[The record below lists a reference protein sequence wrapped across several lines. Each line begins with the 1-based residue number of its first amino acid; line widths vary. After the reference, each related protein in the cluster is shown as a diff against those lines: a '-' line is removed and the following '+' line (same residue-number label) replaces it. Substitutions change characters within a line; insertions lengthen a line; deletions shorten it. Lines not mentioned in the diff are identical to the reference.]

1 VGRLTLCLDSATLI
15 DLIRG
20 QTPNV
25 RDNYRAAVGSGF
37 EFAVPAVVMHEL
49 FSGIATSRNPAVER
63 KRMEEA
69 LIGLP
74 VLDLT
79 ADDVETTGRV
89 AADLR
94 ARGRPIGDLDTL
106 IAGQALARGWVVVT
120 RNVRHFGRVQGLP
133 LIDWAVGPE
142 HLAIEVIAARV
153 GESG

>member
-1 VGRLTLCLDSATLI
+1 MTLCLDSATLI